1 MSSGDADNEDA
12 SSVPDSPIQGGH
24 EPTSS
29 DDESDSRHRL
39 PLGEANEDDWQSD
52 AATYSDSD
60 HAQAA
65 DDEEA
70 CVRRQPPRAWYGQRP
85 FILGRT
91 FASQMHE
98 RSDEHQHW
106 EVQGIGGLGGGLEW
120 RYRVPCRLIHQTG
133 RYERDADSR
142 KVRALPKYT
151 YACSLRGHCGRVVE
165 YSSSFKGQEGSW
177 LYLVQS
183 PEGTYFL
190 TQKEVDDIVAYLQ
203 WDTQLYMSGA
213 SVQDSNEWAESDPN
227 FFDFDDEAEQERLQ
241 RLRVCESQSTR
252 VNHEGGFTIK
262 SSGSSDVD
270 RRANFGS
277 GELPRIPTSSRELKF
292 VSKSKHTGLADAEM
306 NTGVP
311 VSSSRKRVRRSSDA
325 LLDWLESGDSP
336 IAHNPYLPLGNA
348 GFASWH
354 NEAVETRTPNKRP
367 RTDQD
372 TVGDCRIRIGS
383 TSGTD
388 KATVGDCISRSGS
401 LKSAAKTPSKK
412 RATKMRKTRKGRWD
426 AAYKALLALPLRSGL
441 SREKVYAAA
450 CELDADNKSNSRVM
464 QRFLSKHSFVF
475 DKLSGTLKLKTRA
488 K

>member
-227 FFDFDDEAEQERLQ
+227 FFDFDNEAEQERLQ

-252 VNHEGGFTIK
+252 VMNHEGGFATK
-262 SSGSSDVD
+262 AGGSSD
-270 RRANFGS
+270 RRAINSGS
-277 GELPRIPTSSRELKF
+277 GGLPRIPTSSRELKF
-292 VSKSKHTGLADAEM
+292 VSATELQCAGRAS
-306 NTGVP
+306 NTGSDVGAI
-311 VSSSRKRVRRSSDA
+311 VSKKRKQGSDA
-325 LLDWLESGDSP
+325 LLNWLKSEDPPRGY
-336 IAHNPYLPLGNA
+336 NPYLGLRNA
-348 GFASWH
+348 DFSWRDQ
-354 NEAVETRTPNKRP
+354 AAKARTPMKRP
-367 RTDQD
+367 RTQ
-372 TVGDCRIRIGS
+372 
-383 TSGTD
+383 SGKD
-388 KATVGDCISRSGS
+388 RATVGDVGKSRIGI
-401 LKSAAKTPSKK
+401 KSRETDIGK
-412 RATKMRKTRKGRWD
+412 RRAQRRKARKGKWS
-426 AAYKALLALPLRSGL
+426 AVYKAMLALPLTSGL
-441 SREKVYAAA
+441 SRDDVYAASYTGKGP
-450 CELDADNKSNSRVM
+450 DR
-464 QRFLSKHSFVF
+464 RGF
-475 DKLSGTLKLKTRA
+475 DKTNGSHRERMSTFLTSQNWTLNVESKLTPLK
-488 K
+488 